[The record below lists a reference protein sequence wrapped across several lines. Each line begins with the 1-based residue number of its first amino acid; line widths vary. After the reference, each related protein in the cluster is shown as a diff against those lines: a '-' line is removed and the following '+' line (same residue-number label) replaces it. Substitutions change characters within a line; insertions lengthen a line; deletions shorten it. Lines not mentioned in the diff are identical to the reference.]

1 MNNKLPLLAI
11 LFLTVFG
18 CETSESKESIDSVES
33 SNKETI
39 ETTTLT
45 EDPAEELEESTADD
59 KAEDLSA
66 IGSEAPEKIETDLL
80 SNEGSDEDLLSA
92 TQEKDDNRYF
102 LHWEPCSGKLS
113 FEVSKDSKD
122 ELLSNPLIQLFRSKN
137 ENSNFV
143 EIMRNDGYSP
153 VGTISF
159 PETDGNSG
167 TFEIENTSG
176 SMTRYGD
183 KVIFSATDENQ
194 EEIEKSIEC
203 GLNGIEKIKTN
214 NTLSQVDNNN
224 WGHIDGDIEMV
235 FQYGWK
241 PLGDGEFVPILAK
254 VDILSIENGD
264 IAVAMLN
271 YGAPEGMCPILSCEG
286 DVHTFKVM
294 DKYRKVL
301 RTYKF
306 DFPYEDDLDLRK
318 GGKVQAILLDAF
330 DRPKV
335 TYYISYEEYRSI
347 ISSWT
352 QPSTWSNEVFVK

>member
-1 MNNKLPLLAI
+1 MNNKLPLLTV
-11 LFLTVFG
+11 LFLSIFA
-18 CETSESKESIDSVES
+18 CENSGSKEPIDASNTNNEKGVEAIAPVEEIEETTLNDKSESLQTAD
-33 SNKETI
+33 
-39 ETTTLT
+39 T
-45 EDPAEELEESTADD
+45 EALEET
-59 KAEDLSA
+59 
-66 IGSEAPEKIETDLL
+66 ETDIL
-80 SNEGSDEDLLSA
+80 SNEGLEEDLLSA
-92 TQEKDDNRYF
+92 AQEEDDNRYF

-153 VGTISF
+153 IGKISF
-159 PETDGNSG
+159 PQSDNDSG
-167 TFEIENTSG
+167 TFEIEGSSG
-176 SMTRYGD
+176 SMTRYGN
-183 KVIFSATDENQ
+183 KIIFSSDKEDS
-194 EEIEKSIEC
+194 EKSIEC
-203 GLNGIEKIKTN
+203 GLDGVEKITTN
-214 NTLSQVDNNN
+214 NNLTEIDNNN

-254 VDILSIENGD
+254 VDILGTEDGD

-271 YGAPEGMCPILSCEG
+271 YGAPEGMCPVLSCEG
-286 DVHTFKVM
+286 DIHTFKIM

-318 GGKVQAILLDAF
+318 GGKVQAVLLDAF

-352 QPSTWSNEVFVK
+352 QPSVWSNEVFVK

>member
-1 MNNKLPLLAI
+1 MNNKLPLLTI
-11 LFLTVFG
+11 LFLTIFG
-18 CETSESKESIDSVES
+18 CETSESKEPIDSVES
-33 SNKETI
+33 NNKETI
-39 ETTTLT
+39 ETTL
-45 EDPAEELEESTADD
+45 
-59 KAEDLSA
+59 AEDSVEEPTETKSNDEAEIPPA
-66 IGSEAPEKIETDLL
+66 IDSKTSEGTETDLL
-80 SNEGSDEDLLSA
+80 SNEGSGEDLLSA
-92 TQEKDDNRYF
+92 SQEKDDNRYF

-122 ELLSNPLIQLFRSKN
+122 ELLSNSLIQLFRSKN

-153 VGTISF
+153 VGTITF
-159 PETDGNSG
+159 PESDNDSG

-176 SMTRYGD
+176 SMTRYGN
-183 KVIFSATDENQ
+183 KIIFSSTDENK
-194 EEIEKSIEC
+194 ENLEKYIEC
-203 GLNGIEKIKTN
+203 GLNGVEKIKAN
-214 NTLSQVDNNN
+214 NNLNELDNNN
-224 WGHIDGDIEMV
+224 WGHINGDIEMI

-254 VDILSIENGD
+254 VDILGVENGD

-286 DVHTFKVM
+286 DIHTFKIM

-318 GGKVQAILLDAF
+318 GGKVQAVLLDAF

-352 QPSTWSNEVFVK
+352 QPSIWSNKVFVK